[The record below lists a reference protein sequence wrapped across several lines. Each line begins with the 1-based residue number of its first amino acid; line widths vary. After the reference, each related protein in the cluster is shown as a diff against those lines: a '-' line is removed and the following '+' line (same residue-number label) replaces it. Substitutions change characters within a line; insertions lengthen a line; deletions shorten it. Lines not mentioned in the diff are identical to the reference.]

1 LRGSVLLARAL
12 CRTLQ
17 ARTREPV
24 ELLETHISWVLL
36 AGEHAYKLKKPVRLP
51 FVHHLSALI
60 ASSAEISTLS
70 RNIHHLTALLRQG
83 AALFGRE
90 PYTGIDPG
98 QAVALGAAI
107 QADQLAG
114 NRAGDDDLL
123 AQSTTL
129 LRPARWASVIVLRR
143 ASSLPVRA

>member
-1 LRGSVLLARAL
+1 MRGSDLLARAL
-12 CRTLQ
+12 CRTLR

-24 ELLETHISWVLL
+24 E
-36 AGEHAYKLKKPVRLP
+36 
-51 FVHHLSALI
+51 
-60 ASSAEISTLS
+60 
-70 RNIHHLTALLRQG
+70 
-83 AALFGRE
+83 LFGRE

-129 LRPARWASVIVLRR
+129 LRLARWASVIVLRR